1 MPTHSANPLI
11 IMNPANDFT
20 LVYFFAVFSEG
31 ELFFAAAFFRVVS
44 EDSGWGS
51 VR

>member
-1 MPTHSANPLI
+1 MPAHSANPLI

-31 ELFFAAAFFRVVS
+31 KLFLLPLFSVLLEQGMR
-44 EDSGWGS
+44 GS